1 MRRDEKILGL
11 LGKFFSNAG
20 KPAGFMGR
28 VMICG
33 MNIFHA
39 RVADWGMSRMN
50 IDTPSEIAELGCGGG
65 KNIRDLLMKYPASHV
80 TGLDYSP
87 LSLQKA
93 QEYNADMISAGRC
106 NVIEGD
112 VSSMPFADEKFD
124 LATAFETI
132 YFWPGLVKCF
142 AEVRRILK
150 PGGHFVIVSESDG
163 RDKPSQWF
171 NSIIDAM
178 NLYTPEEIESAL
190 KSAGFMNIHMEH
202 HESHSWIVV
211 DAEK

>member
-1 MRRDEKILGL
+1 MSL

-28 VMICG
+28 IMIAG

-39 RVADWGMSRMN
+39 PVAKWGMSKVN
-50 IDTPSEIAELGCGGG
+50 INEPSEIAELGCGGG
-65 KNIRDLLMKYPASHV
+65 KNIRDLLAKYPSSHV

-93 QEYNADMISAGRC
+93 RDYNTDMIKAGRC
-106 NVIEGD
+106 ELVEGD
-112 VSSMPFADEKFD
+112 VSAMPFADGEFD

-132 YFWPGLVKCF
+132 YFWPGLVRCF
-142 AEVRRILK
+142 SEVRRILK

-171 NSIIDAM
+171 NKIIDAM
-178 NLYTPEEIESAL
+178 NLYTPEEIENAL
-190 KSAGFMNIHMEH
+190 KSAGFSEIHTEH
-202 HESHSWIVV
+202 HDKQPWIVII
-211 DAEK
+211 AGK